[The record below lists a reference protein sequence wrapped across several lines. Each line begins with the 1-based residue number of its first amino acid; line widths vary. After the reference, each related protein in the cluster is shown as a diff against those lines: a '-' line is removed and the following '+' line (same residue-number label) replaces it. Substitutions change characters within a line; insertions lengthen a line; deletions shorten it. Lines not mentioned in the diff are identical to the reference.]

1 MQDKRKIAGIYCIL
15 TLLALLTL
23 GPLAFLFINSFKSQ
37 TEIVDNPLALPTNWT
52 VQYLLNAAD
61 TIQFPKALALT
72 ASITVVS
79 VGLLVI
85 ISSFVA
91 WMMVRTKSTGS
102 KVLYFAFSAAM
113 LIPFQSVMYPL
124 IDLFD
129 QIQLKNIGGL
139 IVMYCGFGMCM
150 SVFMYHGF
158 IKNIPLSLE
167 EAAVMDG
174 ANIFQLFFHVVFP
187 LLRTTSITVIIINTM
202 WIWNDYLLPYLVIG
216 NAENKTLT
224 LELYYAKQIVSQY
237 GNPWELIFPAVLIS
251 ILPIVVL
258 FLCLQKQV
266 MSGMTDGA
274 VKG

>member
-72 ASITVVS
+72 AFITVVS